1 MEQDE
6 NQLYLE
12 RIVNEVNSML
22 TEVFESRVREI
33 IKEPESFSKSKK
45 DLFEQWK
52 YIFNFYKK
60 LLEEDRRE
68 SQFGTP
74 LGYVFLGVLAE
85 GLVKIILFFDN
96 PSEYL
101 GKEPRKRTLG
111 KLKDRLKKLLKDHK
125 KESNET
131 KIKELE
137 LSLDLIILFRNN
149 FIHFPFYYSDDYRF
163 RWLFFQVFAYLLDKF
178 SLWNYLENSEGE
190 FIKKM
195 ALKKPIGV
203 SLLEVDLYEQ

>member
-195 ALKKPIGV
+195 ALEKPIGV

>member
-1 MEQDE
+1 MKKQT
-6 NQLYLE
+6 LYRRLE
-12 RIVNEVNSML
+12 EIKY
-22 TEVFESRVREI
+22 TFPKESECKLIEI
-33 IKEPESFSKSKK
+33 INEPERLDSYKK

-52 YIFNFYKK
+52 YMFNFYKK

-101 GKEPRKRTLG
+101 GKEQRNRTLG
-111 KLKDRLKKLLKDHK
+111 KLKDRLKKLLKDYK

-137 LSLDLIILFRNN
+137 DSLELINSLRNN

-163 RWLFFQVFAYLLDKF
+163 RWIFFQVFAYLLDKF
-178 SLWNYLENSEGE
+178 SLWEYLESPEVE
-190 FIKKM
+190 FIKEM
-195 ALKKPIGV
+195 AFKKPEGI

>member
-1 MEQDE
+1 MKKQP
-6 NQLYLE
+6 LHKRLE
-12 RIVNEVNSML
+12 EIKITFPKKSECKL
-22 TEVFESRVREI
+22 IEI
-33 IKEPESFSKSKK
+33 IKEPERLDSYKK
-45 DLFEQWK
+45 EQLFEQWK

-101 GKEPRKRTLG
+101 GKEQRNRTLG
-111 KLKDRLKKLLKDHK
+111 NLKDRLKKLLKDHK

-131 KIKELE
+131 KIKELADSLE
-137 LSLDLIILFRNN
+137 LINLLRNN
-149 FIHFPFYYSDDYRF
+149 FIHFPFYYSDDYKF
-163 RWLFFQVFAYLLDKF
+163 RWIFFQVFAYLLDKF
-178 SLWNYLENSEGE
+178 SLWEYLDSPEVE
-190 FIKKM
+190 FIKEM
-195 ALKKPIGV
+195 AKKLGGD
-203 SLLEVDLYEQ
+203 SLFEVDLYEQ

>member
-6 NQLYLE
+6 NQLYLK

-22 TEVFESRVREI
+22 TEVFESRVRGN
-33 IKEPESFSKSKK
+33 IKEFESFSKDKK
-45 DLFEQWK
+45 ELFGQWT

-74 LGYVFLGVLAE
+74 LGYVFLCVLAE

-96 PSEYL
+96 PNEYL
-101 GKEPRKRTLG
+101 AIEPRGRTIGNLKKRLTKLIKEP
-111 KLKDRLKKLLKDHK
+111 
-125 KESNET
+125 NET
-131 KIKELE
+131 KFKELK
-137 LSLDLIILFRNN
+137 LSLDLINLLRNN

-195 ALKKPIGV
+195 ALEKPIGV

>member
-33 IKEPESFSKSKK
+33 IKEPESFSKYKK

-68 SQFGTP
+68 SQFGTL
-74 LGYVFLGVLAE
+74 LGYVFLGILFE
-85 GLVKIILFFDN
+85 GLVKIILFFNN
-96 PSEYL
+96 PNEYSAI
-101 GKEPRKRTLG
+101 KPSRRVLG
-111 KLKDRLKKLLKDHK
+111 KLKRTLKNLLKDHK
-125 KESNET
+125 KDSNET

-137 LSLDLIILFRNN
+137 LSLDLIISFRNN
-149 FIHFPFYYSDDYRF
+149 FIHFPLLLF
-163 RWLFFQVFAYLLDKF
+163 R
-178 SLWNYLENSEGE
+178 
-190 FIKKM
+190 
-195 ALKKPIGV
+195 
-203 SLLEVDLYEQ
+203 

>member
-1 MEQDE
+1 MDE
-6 NQLYLE
+6 KGKQPLHRISEEIKFTIPKEFE
-12 RIVNEVNSML
+12 RKLI
-22 TEVFESRVREI
+22 EI
-33 IKEPESFSKSKK
+33 IKDPIKLDSYRI

-52 YIFNFYKK
+52 YMFKFYKK

-68 SQFGTP
+68 SRFGTH

-137 LSLDLIILFRNN
+137 DSLELINSLRNN
-149 FIHFPFYYSDDYRF
+149 FIHFPFFYSDDYRF
-163 RWLFFQVFAYLLDKF
+163 RWIFFQVFAYLLDKF
-178 SLWNYLENSEGE
+178 SLWGYLDSSEVE
-190 FIKKM
+190 FIKEA
-195 ALKKPIGV
+195 ALKKPEGV

>member
-1 MEQDE
+1 MDE
-6 NQLYLE
+6 KEKQPFHRRLE
-12 RIVNEVNSML
+12 EIKFTL
-22 TEVFESRVREI
+22 PKESECKLIEI
-33 IKEPESFSKSKK
+33 IKDPGKLDSYRI

-101 GKEPRKRTLG
+101 GKEQRNRTLG
-111 KLKDRLKKLLKDHK
+111 KLKDRLKKLLKDYK
-125 KESNET
+125 KESNQT

-137 LSLDLIILFRNN
+137 DSLELINSLRNN

-163 RWLFFQVFAYLLDKF
+163 RWIFFQVFAYLLDKF
-178 SLWNYLENSEGE
+178 SLWGYLDSSEVE
-190 FIKKM
+190 FIKEA
-195 ALKKPIGV
+195 ALKKPEGV

>member
-12 RIVNEVNSML
+12 KRVNEVNSML

-33 IKEPESFSKSKK
+33 IKEPESFSKDKK
-45 DLFEQWK
+45 ELFGQWT

-74 LGYVFLGVLAE
+74 LGYVFLCVLAE

-96 PSEYL
+96 PNEYL
-101 GKEPRKRTLG
+101 AIEPRGRTIGNLKKRLTKLIKEP
-111 KLKDRLKKLLKDHK
+111 
-125 KESNET
+125 NET
-131 KIKELE
+131 KFKELK
-137 LSLDLIILFRNN
+137 LSLDLINLLRNN
-149 FIHFPFYYSDDYRF
+149 FIHFPFYSSDDYRF

-195 ALKKPIGV
+195 ALEKPVGV

>member
-1 MEQDE
+1 MKKQP
-6 NQLYLE
+6 LHRRLE
-12 RIVNEVNSML
+12 EIKITFPKKSECKL
-22 TEVFESRVREI
+22 IEI
-33 IKEPESFSKSKK
+33 IKEPERLDSYKK
-45 DLFEQWK
+45 EQLFEQWK

-96 PSEYL
+96 PTGYL
-101 GKEPRKRTLG
+101 GIEQRDRTLG
-111 KLKDRLKKLLKDHK
+111 KLKGRLKNLLKDHK

-131 KIKELE
+131 KNKELE
-137 LSLDLIILFRNN
+137 GSLELIIQLRNN
-149 FIHFPFYYSDDYRF
+149 FIHFPFYYSDDYKF
-163 RWLFFQVFAYLLDKF
+163 RWLFFQLFAYLLDKF
-178 SLWNYLENSEGE
+178 SLWEYLDSPEVE
-190 FIKKM
+190 FIKEM
-195 ALKKPIGV
+195 ALEKPIGV

>member
-1 MEQDE
+1 MKKQA
-6 NQLYLE
+6 LYRRLE
-12 RIVNEVNSML
+12 KIKY
-22 TEVFESRVREI
+22 TFPKESECKLIEI
-33 IKEPESFSKSKK
+33 INEPERLDSYKK
-45 DLFEQWK
+45 ELFEQWK

-96 PSEYL
+96 PTRYL
-101 GKEPRKRTLG
+101 GIEQRGRTLG
-111 KLKDRLKKLLKDHK
+111 KLKGRLKDLLKDHK

-131 KIKELE
+131 KIKYLEDSLE
-137 LSLDLIILFRNN
+137 LIKSLRNN
-149 FIHFPFYYSDDYRF
+149 FIHFPFYYSDDYRL
-163 RWLFFQVFAYLLDKF
+163 RWIFFQVFAYLLDKF
-178 SLWNYLENSEGE
+178 SLWEYLESPEVE
-190 FIKKM
+190 FIKEM
-195 ALKKPIGV
+195 AFKKPEDV